1 MQYLGCR
8 CLHRGFSMST
18 LLTRAFIIFALFK
31 KSVPCKVMEK
41 LIDCTSSDKK
51 IYGNLNPS
59 RLFHNQNINEEEKQI
74 PKFDKYINRI
84 QELQTKY
91 FPRQL
96 LSKNATENNANV
108 TYTDDLNIPSLLIRR
123 SISPFEIT
131 LYGMG
136 TFLDD
141 DDLHILDVLIDSMM
155 ELKFLTD
162 LSVWGVR
169 SVSFINQGTSVNKSQ
184 KYSSKE
190 ETSTVSLFKNV
201 DIEIPERVA
210 VDQISSDNVDSIV
223 KSFFLDINYLLTLIV
238 NLKLS
243 SDTFEDVYDM
253 KYYRIKFDELIPGKE
268 SNPSMMKKLN
278 LDTVDSK
285 TYEIMAYFGAGSFF
299 LLVLAGLTSAPSRN
313 RLKLLYSYSTDESNS
328 VSDIHSESE
337 SSVEIVLKKKKNL
350 CPSKVCSISSR
361 SSSFVFDDEVPKK
374 TLFGDIEELK
384 SENYYAA

>member
-18 LLTRAFIIFALFK
+18 WLTRAFIIFALFK
-31 KSVPCKVMEK
+31 KSVPCKVIEK
-41 LIDCTSSDKK
+41 SIDCTSSDKK

-59 RLFHNQNINEEEKQI
+59 KSFHDQNINEEEKQT
-74 PKFDKYINRI
+74 PKFDKYINRQ
-84 QELQTKY
+84 QELEKKY
-91 FPRQL
+91 FPRRML
-96 LSKNATENNANV
+96 FKNTTENNANV
-108 TYTDDLNIPSLLIRR
+108 TYRDDLNIIPSLLIRR

-136 TFLDD
+136 TFLDA

-169 SVSFINQGTSVNKSQ
+169 SVSFINQGTSANKSQ

-190 ETSTVSLFKNV
+190 EKSTVSLFKNV
-201 DIEIPERVA
+201 EIEIPERAA
-210 VDQISSDNVDSIV
+210 VDQISSDKVDSIV

-253 KYYRIKFDELIPGKE
+253 EYHRSEFDELNAGTE

-285 TYEIMAYFGAGSFF
+285 TYEIMAYFGAASFF

-337 SSVEIVLKKKKNL
+337 NSVEIVLKKKKNL
-350 CPSKVCSISSR
+350 CPSNVCSIESSN
-361 SSSFVFDDEVPKK
+361 FVFDDEVPKK

-384 SENYYAA
+384 SESYYAA